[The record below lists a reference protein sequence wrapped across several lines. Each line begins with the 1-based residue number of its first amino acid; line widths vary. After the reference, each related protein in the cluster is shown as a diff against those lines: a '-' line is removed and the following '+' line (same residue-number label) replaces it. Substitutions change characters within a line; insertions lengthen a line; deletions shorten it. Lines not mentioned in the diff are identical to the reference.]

1 MTDTARLP
9 AENIL
14 TRASKAIGKVDLHGK
29 RGVTLLSA
37 DEIEAMAL
45 LLAVLGL
52 APTKPGDAPPADFFP
67 HVKDR

>member
-14 TRASKAIGKVDLHGK
+14 TRASKAIGKIDLHGK
-29 RGVTLLSA
+29 RGVTLLSF

-52 APTKPGDAPPADFFP
+52 APIKPGDAPPSDFFP
-67 HVKDR
+67 HVKGR